1 MNNNTHQWSV
11 VEYDDETI
19 QIVPKCWV
27 TIDDDGNMACYWPP
41 FNFFSSN
48 KRYISAVKKSM
59 EAKPEWI
66 KYGATILG
74 TYGIVI
80 RNIYIYCFKCMNLLN
95 KILFNQK

>member
-66 KYGATILG
+66 RYGATILE

-80 RNIYIYCFKCMNLLN
+80 RNIYNFFKCMNLLN
-95 KILFNQK
+95 KI

>member
-1 MNNNTHQWSV
+1 MNKNTHQWSV

-80 RNIYIYCFKCMNLLN
+80 INIYIFCFKFMNLLN
-95 KILFNQK
+95 KI